1 MRVSRLAVVDPKTR
15 RWLVPLV
22 LVAFVVV
29 VVVAAL
35 L

>member
-1 MRVSRLAVVDPKTR
+1 MSRLTVVDPKTR

-22 LVAFVVV
+22 LVAFVAV